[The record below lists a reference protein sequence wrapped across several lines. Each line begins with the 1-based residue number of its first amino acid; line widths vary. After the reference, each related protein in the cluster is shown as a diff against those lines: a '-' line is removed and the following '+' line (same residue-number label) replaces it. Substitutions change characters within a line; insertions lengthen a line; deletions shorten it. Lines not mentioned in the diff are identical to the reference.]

1 VNGLSGASGASE
13 HEDAG
18 EDAGFEPSALV
29 SGCGAVWC
37 ADYGHPLVVRVD
49 PATRAAQVWAAFPP
63 GGDGDGAPGAGYGG
77 GPRDLAVGLGAV
89 WVLPAEGTRL
99 VRIDPEDGGT
109 QSHELP
115 FPLTSIAAGAD
126 AIFGIGETGDGRI
139 ARFSPGSGV
148 TSTTAGQALR
158 LIAAGDDLVWTVD
171 DAAGRV
177 AAFAGPSLE
186 PVAAFDYLGA
196 PDALCARGTQAWYV
210 ATPEATLA
218 GADGRPH
225 RGARLGPDGF
235 TVEILRL
242 DAATGATARLGE
254 LPGVVPQVALAGDR
268 LWIAGP
274 EKEPEEEPEEETDED
289 PVSPLR
295 CLDLDGRP
303 VSALEWPGQIDALVV
318 DDAVVWVAGFRRS
331 RQAQV
336 LAARRPDGTLI
347 GEVSFAHLDLGPPA
361 PPAPEPPARTPAER
375 ARDLRDQVQL
385 ELSAPR
391 EVHGRFGERWTEPP
405 VSAKFRLER
414 VELRGTDDAAEIA
427 VLFRWS
433 GEDDLFGLSYP
444 LSGDEES
451 GEMADAF
458 ISVYVEENLVAG
470 GYGLANAIREPAG
483 GVTWLRWPER

>member
-1 VNGLSGASGASE
+1 MTQLSGVSAQD
-13 HEDAG
+13 DAG
-18 EDAGFEPSALV
+18 ADASFEPSTLV

-37 ADYGHPLVVRVD
+37 AEYGYPLVVRVD
-49 PATRAAQVWAAFPP
+49 PATRQAQVWAAFPP
-63 GGDGDGAPGAGYGG
+63 GEGGGGEAGADYGG
-77 GPRDLAVGLGAV
+77 GPRDMTVGLGAV

-139 ARFSPGSGV
+139 ARFSPGAGV
-148 TSTTAGQALR
+148 TSATAGQALR
-158 LIAAGDDLVWTVD
+158 LIAAGGDLVWTVD

-177 AAFAGPSLE
+177 AAFAGSSLE

-210 ATPEATLA
+210 AMPEVTLA
-218 GADGRPH
+218 RADGRQH
-225 RGARLGPDGF
+225 RGARVGPDGF
-235 TVEILRL
+235 TVEVLRL
-242 DAATGATARLGE
+242 DAATGAVARLGE

-268 LWIAGP
+268 LWISGP
-274 EKEPEEEPEEETDED
+274 EQEPAEEPEEQTDED

-303 VSALEWPGQIDALVV
+303 VSAMEWPGQIDALVV
-318 DDAVVWVAGFRRS
+318 DDAGVWVSGFRRS

-336 LAARRPDGTLI
+336 LAVRRPDGLVI
-347 GEVSFAHLDLGPPA
+347 GEVSFAHLDLSRWTPPA
-361 PPAPEPPARTPAER
+361 PPAAPARPLAER
-375 ARDLRDQVQL
+375 ARALRDQVRL

-405 VSAKFRLER
+405 VSEKFRLER
-414 VELRGTDDAAEIA
+414 VELRGTDDAPEIA
-427 VLFRWS
+427 VVFSWS

-444 LSGDEES
+444 ISADGAAEEMED
-451 GEMADAF
+451 GF
-458 ISVYVEENLVAG
+458 ISIYVEENLIAG
-470 GYGLANAIREPAG
+470 GYGVANAIREPAG
-483 GVTWLRWPER
+483 GVTWLRWPA